1 MVNLN
6 PRDPRDDLP
15 EDQVMRQTRPQFRNA
30 KASDWQTYVIGGV
43 VAVLALIGLMWISS
57 TETPNKQSA
66 ESRPA
71 IERPAD
77 RTQPE
82 VPPASPAP

>member
-15 EDQVMRQTRPQFRNA
+15 EREWEQARPRHRN
-30 KASDWQTYVIGGV
+30 SNETDWQTYAIGGA
-43 VAVLALIGLMWISS
+43 VAVLALIGLIWISS
-57 TETPNKQSA
+57 TETPNQQSA
-66 ESRPA
+66 QNQPA
-71 IERPAD
+71 LERPAD

-82 VPPASPAP
+82 VPPAAPAP

>member
-15 EDQVMRQTRPQFRNA
+15 EDPVVRQTRPQFRNV
-30 KASDWQTYVIGGV
+30 SDWQTYVIGAAV
-43 VAVLALIGLMWISS
+43 VLLVLIGLMWISS
-57 TETPNKQSA
+57 TETPSQQAA
-66 ESRPA
+66 ENQPA

-82 VPPASPAP
+82 VPPSPPAP